1 MKDSKVYAGKIKKLH
16 AELKRAYGK
25 TTPTTYEDPLDAVVY
40 AMMSESI
47 TLRQM
52 HAAEKKSK
60 AYFVDMNDLRVAH
73 PEELAVISGVDNK
86 AVRDMAVALG
96 QVLNHIFDQ
105 QHTLTLDY
113 LTKMGKRQARQAL
126 EELTGISP
134 FAVGYCLVTAL
145 QGHAIPV
152 TQTMIHYLKA
162 ESLVHPEATLESV
175 EGFLT
180 KQISA
185 KDNYEF
191 YTLLRT
197 ESEANSRTRKIKT
210 KTKKKTKKKTTQ
222 KKTAKKAT
230 KKTTKKT
237 ITKKVTKKKTTSKK
251 TTKKKTVKK
260 KRTK

>member
-16 AELKRAYGK
+16 TTLKRAYDK
-25 TTPTTYEDPLDAVVY
+25 VTPVAYEDPLDAVVY

-52 HAAEKKSK
+52 HAAEKRFHD
-60 AYFVDMNDLRVAH
+60 YFVDLNDLRVAH
-73 PEELAVISGVDNK
+73 PEELADILGVDNK

-96 QVLNHIFDQ
+96 QVLNHIFVQ

-126 EELTGISP
+126 EELDGITP
-134 FAVGYCLVTAL
+134 FAVSYCLVTAL

-152 TQTMIHYLKA
+152 TQAMVNYLKA
-162 ESLVHPEATLESV
+162 EALVHPEASPGSV

-185 KDNYEF
+185 KDNHEF
-191 YTLLRT
+191 YSLLRM
-197 ESEANSRTRKIKT
+197 ESEASSRSRKIKT
-210 KTKKKTKKKTTQ
+210 QKKTARKKTAKKKTTQ
-222 KKTAKKAT
+222 KKTAKKKT
-230 KKTTKKT
+230 TVKKT
-237 ITKKVTKKKTTSKK
+237 V
-251 TTKKKTVKK
+251 KKKTVKK
-260 KRTK
+260 KTTKRK